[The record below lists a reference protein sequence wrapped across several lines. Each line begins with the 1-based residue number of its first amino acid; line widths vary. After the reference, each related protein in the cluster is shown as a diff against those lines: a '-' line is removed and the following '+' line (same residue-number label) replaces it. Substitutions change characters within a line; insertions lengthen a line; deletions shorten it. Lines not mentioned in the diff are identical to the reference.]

1 MQIHNF
7 EQHSDEWQA
16 IKHIVKPA
24 IGDIFNIKSCVS
36 EACNSYAFQ
45 LNEHLIVKF
54 AKDEKSLEKLLLEKD
69 VLSFLKG
76 KTNLRIP
83 ENDIFENHFTFTI
96 HNMIKGDTFQNKH
109 YLALSSEKKE
119 KFCFDIAL
127 FMYELHTLTNKILK
141 LMNGENNRAAKFV
154 SFATFVGNDGTVCQF
169 ERFGDN
175 FEIAYERKNV
185 IHPDA
190 WSDLWQVMYM
200 KDYGKMLCEFSKQ
213 ELSDFTERS
222 QTSGSLQQFAKWF
235 LEKY

>member
-1 MQIHNF
+1 MIMEIDFITSNKGKIAALKRSFLNAGRFDIKVNQV
-7 EQHSDEWQA
+7 QA
-16 IKHIVKPA
+16 DIVEP
-24 IGDIFNIKSCVS
+24 
-36 EACNSYAFQ
+36 Q
-45 LNEHLIVKF
+45 LNNIADVSKYKAMEAFKILKKPILVEDGGLVIEALNGFPGPYTKY
-54 AKDEKSLEKLLLEKD
+54 
-69 VLSFLKG
+69 VLS
-76 KTNLRIP
+76 
-83 ENDIFENHFTFTI
+83 TI
-96 HNMIKGDTFQNKH
+96 GIDG
-109 YLALSSEKKE
+109 
-119 KFCFDIAL
+119 
-127 FMYELHTLTNKILK
+127 ILK

-185 IHPDA
+185 HPDA

>member
-1 MQIHNF
+1 MIMEIDFITSNKGKIAALKRSFLNAGSIDIKVNQV
-7 EQHSDEWQA
+7 QA
-16 IKHIVKPA
+16 DIVEP
-24 IGDIFNIKSCVS
+24 
-36 EACNSYAFQ
+36 Q
-45 LNEHLIVKF
+45 LNNIADVSKYKAMEAFKILKKPILVEDGGLVIEALNGFPGPYTKY
-54 AKDEKSLEKLLLEKD
+54 
-69 VLSFLKG
+69 VLS
-76 KTNLRIP
+76 
-83 ENDIFENHFTFTI
+83 TI
-96 HNMIKGDTFQNKH
+96 GING
-109 YLALSSEKKE
+109 
-119 KFCFDIAL
+119 
-127 FMYELHTLTNKILK
+127 ILK

-175 FEIAYERKNV
+175 FEIAYERKTV

>member
-1 MQIHNF
+1 MIL
-7 EQHSDEWQA
+7 SDFSYFILKPFSFNNLIFSLDFITSNKGKIAALKRSFLNAGRFDIKVNQVQA
-16 IKHIVKPA
+16 DIVEP
-24 IGDIFNIKSCVS
+24 
-36 EACNSYAFQ
+36 Q
-45 LNEHLIVKF
+45 LNNIADVSKYKAMEAFKILKKPILVEDGGLVIEALNGFPGPYTKY
-54 AKDEKSLEKLLLEKD
+54 
-69 VLSFLKG
+69 VLS
-76 KTNLRIP
+76 
-83 ENDIFENHFTFTI
+83 TI
-96 HNMIKGDTFQNKH
+96 GIDG
-109 YLALSSEKKE
+109 
-119 KFCFDIAL
+119 
-127 FMYELHTLTNKILK
+127 ILK